1 MEAPRQRRRIRHV
14 NDETAADLIRGLSDR
29 SGVRRLLHALGF
41 AGALAQTGVHVP
53 SARAVL
59 KSSRTTLTAWLVELN
74 RADINPH
81 TVRDIARTIRSA
93 DPVGHHL
100 LIIASRRFR
109 CIVIAADAIGAVQR
123 YMRLER
129 EQVRQSDIE
138 LLRDLAPQPG
148 DEHDTAAAL
157 RIARALDRSRV
168 SGRFFRDVVAI
179 RDLVSLAWSGVPR
192 RAHTDRDA
200 LALLLLSRLMFLYF
214 LQRRGLLNGDPHFL
228 KLMLDSWRGRPRGT
242 SFFRCRLNTFFFG
255 VLNRRPER
263 RTRTARSLGT
273 LPYLNGGLFER
284 HRIETAHPELD
295 LPDDTLL
302 SVFNELLEK
311 YRFTA
316 TDAAE
321 ADRTGADVLGVD
333 PEMLGRIFEGLMPGD
348 RRSRTG
354 TFYTPADVVDRVVL
368 HGLAEHIGSRTGC
381 DSSAILGLLS
391 GRPHGELRLPTDALR
406 GCVRDLRV
414 IDPACGSGA
423 FLLGALSRLTALRTK
438 LAKDASDECDPGIV
452 RRRIVADALHGVDLL
467 DDAALICSLRLWLA
481 LVPQCEAPADVP
493 PLPNLDRRIRQGDA
507 LVDPLD
513 IGSIV
518 AGRPLDAT
526 PPASLRELVA
536 ELAPTARR
544 YLEAGPETRAAV
556 CRELQ
561 RLETSLAR
569 AWLDS
574 FEARLAWQAR
584 ELAAR
589 AGDLDLF
596 GAAPSHAIVA
606 ERQLVAIRR
615 RQAELHAFR
624 GELNGAGRLPFF
636 SFRIHFAEAER
647 GFDLVFSNPPWVRSH
662 NWPPAVRALLRERY
676 HVCGAAGWPYVASLT
691 QLPGAAGRQVDLSLL
706 FLEKSLRLLAP
717 GGTIA
722 MILPAK
728 LFRSLYSA
736 GARELLLRDTRIA
749 RIEDHGLDHRAIF
762 DADAFTAVVIA
773 SSARQGTVS
782 AINPVHVELTR
793 ATGEPLRF
801 DVPADELPLRPGDD
815 RSPWLLAPADARAVF
830 RAMQR
835 SGVPIG
841 EQLTIRRGAMTG
853 ANEVLVL
860 RDVEPRIGDL
870 ARIRA
875 DGYYRAQS
883 APARAAYS
891 AYVEGSAIRP
901 VLRGADV
908 AAWRPTV
915 SRHVLWTPHNDDAA
929 ATAPPRLRRYL
940 LRHRARLGSDA
951 HAIGALHRLSPHI
964 RGHKVVWSDLAADL
978 RAAAV
983 EPVVRG
989 IMGSRVPIVP
999 LNTVYFVPT
1008 DSLRESLLL
1017 AAYLN
1022 SLPLRTFARAIAER
1036 AKDAHFRFFAWT
1048 LAVLPLPA
1056 GWRDNAFA
1064 DRLHSIAV
1072 AAHRSGSLSA
1082 EKAAALDAL
1091 VARSYGM
1098 GETELAALRSLDAWM
1113 RGD

>member
-1 MEAPRQRRRIRHV
+1 MEAPRPKRRIRHV
-14 NDETAADLIRGLSDR
+14 NDETAAELIRGLDGR
-29 SGVRRLLHALGF
+29 PGVRRLLHALGF

-53 SARAVL
+53 AARAVL
-59 KSSRTTLTAWLVELN
+59 KSSRTTLSAWLVELN
-74 RADINPH
+74 RADIDSH
-81 TVRDIARTIRSA
+81 TVRDVASAVRRA
-93 DPVGHHL
+93 DPVAHHV
-100 LIIASRRFR
+100 LIISSRRYR
-109 CIVIAADAIGAVQR
+109 CVVIAADAIGAALR
-123 YMRLER
+123 YMPLVRD
-129 EQVRQSDIE
+129 QVRHSDIE
-138 LLRDLAPQPG
+138 LLRDLAPAPG

-157 RIARALDRSRV
+157 RITRVLDRSRV

-192 RAHTDRDA
+192 RARTDRDA

-228 KLMLDSWRGRPRGT
+228 MQLLDSWRGRPRGG
-242 SFFRCRLNTFFFG
+242 SFFRIQLHTLFFG

-263 RTRTARSLGT
+263 RTRAALSLGT

-284 HRIETAHPELD
+284 HRIETAYPELD
-295 LPDDTLL
+295 LPDATLL
-302 SVFNELLEK
+302 SVFSELLEK

-316 TDAAE
+316 TDPSNTNRA
-321 ADRTGADVLGVD
+321 GGDVLGVD
-333 PEMLGRIFEGLMPGD
+333 PEMLGRIFEGLMPGE

-368 HGLAEHIGSRTGC
+368 HGLAEHVATRTGC
-381 DSSAILGLLS
+381 DSSAVMDLLNGS
-391 GRPHGELRLPTDALR
+391 AHGELRLPAEALR

-414 IDPACGSGA
+414 LDPACGSGA
-423 FLLGALSRLTALRTK
+423 FLLGALSRLTALRTR
-438 LAKDASDECDPGIV
+438 LADDASDESDPDFV

-481 LVPQCEAPADVP
+481 LVPQCAAPADVP

-507 LVDPLD
+507 LVDPFD

-526 PPASLRELVA
+526 APANLRELVA

-556 CRELQ
+556 RRELH
-561 RLETSLAR
+561 RLESLLAR

-574 FEARLAWQAR
+574 FEERLEWQAR

-589 AGDLDLF
+589 ACDLDLF
-596 GAAPSHAIVA
+596 GSAPAHAVVA
-606 ERQLVAIRR
+606 ERQLVTIRR

-647 GFDLVFSNPPWVRSH
+647 GFDLVLSNPPWVRSH

-691 QLPGAAGRQVDLSLL
+691 QLPAAAGAQVDLSLL

-728 LFRSLYSA
+728 LFRSLYSS
-736 GARELLLRDTRIA
+736 GARELLLRETRIA

-762 DADAFTAVVIA
+762 DADAFTAVVIT
-773 SSARQGTVS
+773 SSTRQDTVS
-782 AINPVHVELTR
+782 VIKPVHVELTR
-793 ATGEPLRF
+793 AAGEPLRF
-801 DVPADELPLRPGDD
+801 DVPADELPLRPGDA
-815 RSPWLLAPADARAVF
+815 RSPWLLAPTDARAVF

-835 SGVPIG
+835 IGVPIG

-883 APARAAYS
+883 AQARAAFS

-915 SRHVLWTPHNDDAA
+915 SRHVLWTPHNDDEA

-940 LRHRARLGSDA
+940 LRHRARLGTDT
-951 HAIGALHRLSPHI
+951 HAIGALHRLSPHT

-978 RAAAV
+978 RAAAI

-989 IMGSRVPIVP
+989 VMGTNVPIVP

-1008 DSLRESLLL
+1008 TSLRESLLL

-1022 SLPLRTFARAIAER
+1022 SLPLRTFARVIAER

-1056 GWRDNAFA
+1056 GWRDNIFA
-1064 DRLHSIAV
+1064 DRLHSIAA
-1072 AAHRSGSLSA
+1072 AAHLSGSLGA
-1082 EKAAALDAL
+1082 DKAAALDAL
-1091 VARSYGM
+1091 VARSYGLD
-1098 GETELAALRSLDAWM
+1098 ETELAALRSLDAWM